1 MEIEDAFVGKG
12 SSSCQFLVRTFI
24 KNSNKAIG
32 TRKNSLSSE
41 KQKKFRKTWSNKQIE
56 GSEYFFENSEDL
68 EDSPELKFHSSR
80 QPSDTAS

>member
-1 MEIEDAFVGKG
+1 MREHDMSIGAVLESLEIEDAFVGKG

-41 KQKKFRKTWSNKQIE
+41 KQKKVQ
-56 GSEYFFENSEDL
+56 ENME
-68 EDSPELKFHSSR
+68 
-80 QPSDTAS
+80 